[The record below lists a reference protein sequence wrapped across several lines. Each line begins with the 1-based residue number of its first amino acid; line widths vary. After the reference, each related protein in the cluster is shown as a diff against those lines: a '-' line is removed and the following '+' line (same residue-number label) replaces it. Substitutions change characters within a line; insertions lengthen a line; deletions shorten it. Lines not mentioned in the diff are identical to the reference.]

1 MRLSNSFLLII
12 DTSLMHDLI
21 SILKRFIPPYKIRV
35 IKSIIYNFLHA
46 IFGSLSIAMLIPI
59 LGIIFSSQQEVTEKI
74 PFQLDTATIK
84 HLFNYYVTQIK
95 IEYGPSA
102 TLILIGSFAVLATAL
117 KTGFAYLGAY
127 ELIYIRNGVVRDIR
141 RKIYLKI
148 LSLPL
153 PFFSEERK
161 GDIIARMTGDVQEVE
176 ASVMSSLDMFF
187 QSPIL
192 IIVYLAMML
201 IMSWQLTLFVF
212 ILLPIMGTLI
222 GRVGKN
228 LKRHSW
234 EGQTKMGEILALM
247 EETLSGLR
255 IIKAFNA
262 EKKMDTRFSEE
273 NEEYRQIQNRLMRRR
288 SLAHPMSEF
297 LGTIVIV
304 IILWFGGS
312 LVLGQ
317 NASLTP
323 EVFISYI
330 ALFYC
335 IINPA
340 KNLTNAYYSI
350 QKGIAA
356 MDRIDVILNAE
367 SSIQEPVHPQKLT
380 QFNNQIEYK
389 DVEFSY
395 NESKKVLKRINLT
408 IPKGKTI
415 ALVGQSGSGKS
426 TFVDL
431 LPRFYDVQKGQITI
445 DGIDI
450 RELSFFNLREF
461 MGNVNQ
467 DPILFNDT
475 IYNNIAFGVES
486 ATPEDVE
493 NAARIANAHEFIMQT
508 EKGYQTTIGDRGGK
522 LSGGQRQRLSIAR
535 AVLKNPPIM
544 ILDEATSALDTE
556 SEKLVQEALDNLM
569 KNRTSIVIAHRLS
582 TIKNAD
588 LICVFHEGE
597 IVERGTHEELLAQKG
612 IYTKLYSMQNF

>member
-1 MRLSNSFLLII
+1 MK
-12 DTSLMHDLI
+12 DLI
-21 SILKRFIPPYKIRV
+21 SILRRFIPPYKSPV
-35 IKSIIYNFLHA
+35 AKSVLFNFLHA

-59 LGIIFSSQQEVTEKI
+59 LRIIFDNQHDVTELV
-74 PFQLDTATIK
+74 PFALDTKSIAQI
-84 HLFNYYVTQIK
+84 FNYYVTEIK
-95 IEYGPSA
+95 NSFGQA
-102 TLILIGSFAVLATAL
+102 NTLVFVGILAIISTAF
-117 KTGFAYLGAY
+117 KTGFAYLASY

-161 GDIIARMTGDVQEVE
+161 GDIISRMTGDVQEVE
-176 ASVMSSLDMFF
+176 ASVMSSLDMLF

-192 IIVYLAMML
+192 IIVYLTTML

-212 ILLPIMGTLI
+212 VLLPLMGLLI
-222 GRVGKN
+222 GKVGKN
-228 LKRHSW
+228 LKRRSW

-262 EKKMDTRFSEE
+262 EKKMDGKFSGE
-273 NEEYRQIQNRLMRRR
+273 NEAYRRIQNRLMRRR

-304 IILWFGGS
+304 IVLWFGGK
-312 LVLGQ
+312 LVLNHQSNLSAEG
-317 NASLTP
+317 
-323 EVFISYI
+323 FIAYI
-330 ALFYC
+330 ALFYS

-340 KNLTNAYYSI
+340 KNLTNAYYSV
-350 QKGIAA
+350 QKGLAA
-356 MDRIDVILNAE
+356 MDRIDVILSAE
-367 SSIQEPVHPQKLT
+367 STIREVEKPVRIDT
-380 QFNNQIEYK
+380 FREAIEYRN
-389 DVEFSY
+389 VGFSY
-395 NESKKVLKRINLT
+395 NESKQVLKDINLT
-408 IPKGKTI
+408 IPKGKMI

-431 LPRFYDVQKGQITI
+431 LPRFYDVRQGEICV
-445 DGIDI
+445 DGTDI
-450 RELSFFNLREF
+450 RNFALYDLREL

-475 IYNNIAFGVES
+475 IYNNIAFGVENTTQE
-486 ATPEDVE
+486 AVE
-493 NAARIANAHEFIMQT
+493 NAAKIANAHEFILQT
-508 EKGYQTTIGDRGGK
+508 EHGYQTVIGDRGSK

-569 KNRTSIVIAHRLS
+569 RNRTSIVVAHRLS
-582 TIKNAD
+582 TIRNAD
-588 LICVFHEGE
+588 MICVFHEGK
-597 IVERGTHEELLAQKG
+597 IVEKGNHEELLKLNG